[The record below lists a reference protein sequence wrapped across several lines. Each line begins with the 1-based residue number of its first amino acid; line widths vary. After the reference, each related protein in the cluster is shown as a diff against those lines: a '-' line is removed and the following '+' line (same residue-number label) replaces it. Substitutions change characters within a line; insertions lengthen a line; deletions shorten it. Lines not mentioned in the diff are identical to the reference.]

1 MNAELITAVAFAI
14 YAEFVRDLDP
24 ARARHRFERL
34 KPAIRRRY
42 ENEARAAV
50 QAVEAYR
57 MGDLF
62 A

>member
-14 YAEFVRDLDP
+14 YAEFVREVDP
-24 ARARHRFERL
+24 G
-34 KPAIRRRY
+34 AIRRRY